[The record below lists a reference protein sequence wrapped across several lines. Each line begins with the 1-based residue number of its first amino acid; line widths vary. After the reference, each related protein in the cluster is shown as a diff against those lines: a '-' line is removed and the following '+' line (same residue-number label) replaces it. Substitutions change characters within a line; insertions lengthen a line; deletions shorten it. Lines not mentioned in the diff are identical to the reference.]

1 MRAWASIRDALSL
14 SLRLKFR
21 AGMELPLDK
30 CGLHGTLLSHGF
42 KVRGLLLTNPD
53 GYLL

>member
-30 CGLHGTLLSHGF
+30 CGLYGSLLSYKF
-42 KVRGLLLTNPD
+42 KVQGLFLTDPD